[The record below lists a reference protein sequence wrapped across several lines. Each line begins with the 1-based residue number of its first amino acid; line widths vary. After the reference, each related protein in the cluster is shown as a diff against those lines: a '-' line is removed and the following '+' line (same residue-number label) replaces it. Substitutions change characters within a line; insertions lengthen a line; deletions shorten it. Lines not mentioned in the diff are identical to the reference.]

1 MASNFLQFEEVL
13 NLSDHLISRGSTVED
28 VGLWLLGY
36 GFPEVAFRGDLTFDI
51 LTAVCC

>member
-1 MASNFLQFEEVL
+1 MASNYLQFEEVL
-13 NLSDHLISRGSTVED
+13 NLSDLLISKGCAVED
-28 VGLWLLGY
+28 VGLWLFGY